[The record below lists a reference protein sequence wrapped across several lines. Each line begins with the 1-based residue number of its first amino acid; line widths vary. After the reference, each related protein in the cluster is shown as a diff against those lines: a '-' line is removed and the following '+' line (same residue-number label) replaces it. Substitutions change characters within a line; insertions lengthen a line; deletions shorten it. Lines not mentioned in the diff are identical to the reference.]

1 MPQPAK
7 DESVEDEPVE
17 NEAVEDKS
25 DEDKAAEDKAVED
38 ESDEDEDVDDEYV
51 EEHLKKIMDQC
62 ELEEGW
68 TTVPVK
74 KNVKNVEMD
83 TVMSADD
90 ILVPAGIFIR
100 LNNIFE

>member
-7 DESVEDEPVE
+7 DELVEDEPVE
-17 NEAVEDKS
+17 SE
-25 DEDKAAEDKAVED
+25 AVED
-38 ESDEDEDVDDEYV
+38 ESDDDEYV
-51 EEHLKKIMDQC
+51 EEDLEKIMDQL

-90 ILVPAGIFIR
+90 ILVPAGNFIKLSK
-100 LNNIFE
+100 LNNILSKLLHF

>member
-7 DESVEDEPVE
+7 AELVEDEPVE
-17 NEAVEDKS
+17 DELVESEAVQDEHVENEAVENEAVENES
-25 DEDKAAEDKAVED
+25 VED
-38 ESDEDEDVDDEYV
+38 ESDDDEYV
-51 EEHLKKIMDQC
+51 EEDLKKIMDQC

-90 ILVPAGIFIR
+90 ILVPAGNFR
-100 LNNIFE
+100 N